1 MTRRV
6 ELPPALAAA
15 IRSAADAAFPGECC
29 GLLEGTRDGAV
40 FRIAALH
47 PGRNLSDH
55 PDRFQ
60 IDPAD
65 HFKAQK
71 AARANGRRIIGCYHS
86 HPQGAAQPSA
96 TDLAGAAQN
105 DFLWLIAGGGALN
118 AFVYLDGG
126 FRGCVTGADW
136 VTSSE

>member
-15 IRSAADAAFPGECC
+15 IRAAADAAFPNECC
-29 GLLEGTRDGAV
+29 GLLEGVRDGAV
-40 FRIAALH
+40 LRVAALH
-47 PGRNLSDH
+47 PARNLADR

-65 HFKAQK
+65 HMAAQK
-71 AARANGRRIIGCYHS
+71 AARANGRAIIGCYHS
-86 HPQGAAQPSA
+86 HPHGAAQPSA
-96 TDLAGAAQN
+96 ADLAGAAEE
-105 DFLWLIAGGGALN
+105 DFLWLIAGPREMN
-118 AFVYLDGG
+118 AFVYSNGG

-136 VTSSE
+136 VTSSG